1 MGILRSPS
9 GSCRGIFRGQH
20 LISGVTVFS
29 NHKLDVG
36 MSLLHHFVPQEITL
50 FWFGSRRAQK
60 TLVHPRDYITF
71 EIHNTEIRLKKDC
84 ACTIWHLPKYQR
96 NGVSEPFIY
105 QFNSI
110 IVIIITFNLSIKSL
124 TNFCIRVVAELV
136 RFHILLVVRLHPGE
150 KWRFHNFLVDCNQ
163 QTILTTGRHPCK

>member
-9 GSCRGIFRGQH
+9 GSCRSIFRGQH

-29 NHKLDVG
+29 YHKLDVG

-96 NGVSEPFIY
+96 NGVSEPFIFP
-105 QFNSI
+105 FNSI
-110 IVIIITFNLSIKSL
+110 IVIIITFNKIINQFLYSRSCRVGPLPYIAGSSL
-124 TNFCIRVVAELV
+124 TS
-136 RFHILLVVRLHPGE
+136 
-150 KWRFHNFLVDCNQ
+150 
-163 QTILTTGRHPCK
+163 GREVKIP